1 MVMSI
6 LAWVSQK
13 ASLKPKLLWIT
24 LYGELSPGR
33 TESGRQGRSGGW
45 PELVTAWPLNLVAPS
60 SKRPDGWRRLGTIPL
75 GGRGGKSAS
84 TSCPTLPTSPLP
96 PHRNFWIVNMGA
108 ERCHGLQHQERCPSA
123 GGSGIRIALSGWTCR
138 KPAGAQRTAENE
150 GPQPQD
156 RGGPDIC
163 NVAKQV
169 SDTMSVSLRFCFS
182 HRVC

>member
-1 MVMSI
+1 MESSV
-6 LAWVSQK
+6 
-13 ASLKPKLLWIT
+13 
-24 LYGELSPGR
+24 PGR
-33 TESGRQGRSGGW
+33 QNVGGREGQGADLS
-45 PELVTAWPLNLVAPS
+45 WPLLDPS
-60 SKRPDGWRRLGTIPL
+60 TWWLRWVTRLGTIPL

-108 ERCHGLQHQERCPSA
+108 ERCHGLQHQERRPSA

-150 GPQPQD
+150 GPQPQE
-156 RGGPDIC
+156 RGGPDVC

-169 SDTMSVSLRFCFS
+169 SHTMSVSLRLCFS